1 MGWSL
6 RPCARAKHLAGRYIT
21 HSKFKRAHSIYGS
34 IMNRARLSECVKELA
49 GSTFI
54 EERPSSGKPIGLI
67 VAVGVFSIIPIVLY
81 NHIPLGDYP
90 NHLGR
95 LQIHKSLSLGDLYL
109 SRFFEFHWAL
119 VPNLALD
126 LLTAPFLRFLPV
138 ELAGRL
144 AIIICFLMTYGGTV
158 LLDQELN
165 RDSWGL
171 SLFSG
176 VFLYNGAFKFGF
188 INYTIGIGFAICAF
202 WIWVRYRD
210 KARGFWVISFF
221 LSAALVFFMHFFS
234 FAIYAVCVAGYECSW
249 LWEKLRTERRFALLL
264 LRIPIIATAT
274 LIVPC
279 LLLLVSSTS
288 GSSGWIRGYKPSW
301 GWLLLKSEGLAA
313 PIYYSDPAVEI
324 PLLITIAAL
333 FSWTLITQAIVANS
347 RMLVPLGAFCFIF
360 MAMPSA
366 FSGSAYFADFRLPS
380 GVASIVLASFC
391 WGRAP
396 QARKKFFQLLLSVC
410 LVVRIASVISQWQPA
425 QAIIE
430 EYDRALG
437 LVPPGSRLLVYMVP
451 TPLGDRNPP
460 LRHVPVFAAAMH
472 DVFDP
477 DTFTN
482 GREPNGPQLLNLKSH
497 YRDYWVDAP
506 PDPSRIS
513 EIGRYD
519 YLLEVRHSPANIP
532 AGITLREVKRG
543 QTYTLYQIR
552 RQELPSEEQK

>member
-1 MGWSL
+1 LNQKGQ
-6 RPCARAKHLAGRYIT
+6 
-21 HSKFKRAHSIYGS
+21 
-34 IMNRARLSECVKELA
+34 ELEVT
-49 GSTFI
+49 SFI
-54 EERPSSGKPIGLI
+54 KERPMRSRPVTLI
-67 VAVGVFSIIPIVLY
+67 VAAGLFSILPLTLY

-90 NHLGR
+90 NHLAR
-95 LQIHKSLSLGDLYL
+95 LQIHKSLLLGDPYL
-109 SRFFEFHWAL
+109 SKFFEFRWVL

-126 LLTAPFLRFLPV
+126 LLTAPLTRFLPV
-138 ELAGRL
+138 ELAGR
-144 AIIICFLMTYGGTV
+144 IVVIICFLMTYGGTV

-165 RDSWGL
+165 RDNWGL
-171 SLFSG
+171 SPFCG
-176 VFLYNGAFKFGF
+176 IFLYNGAFKFGF
-188 INYTIGIGFAICAF
+188 INYTISIGFAICAF
-202 WIWVRYRD
+202 WIWVRHRD
-210 KARGFWVISFF
+210 KAQGFWVVSFF
-221 LSAALVFFMHFFS
+221 LSAGLVFLMHL
-234 FAIYAVCVAGYECSW
+234 FAFGIYAVCVAGYECSW
-249 LWEKLRTERRFALLL
+249 LWEKLRTERRFALSL
-264 LRIPIIATAT
+264 LRIPIIATGT

-288 GSSGWIRGYKPSW
+288 GSSGWIWGYKPSW

-324 PLLITIAAL
+324 PLLITIAAM
-333 FSWTLITQAIVANS
+333 FGWALITRAIVANS

-396 QARKKFFQLLLSVC
+396 QARRKFFQLLLSVC

-425 QAIIE
+425 QAVIE
-430 EYDRALG
+430 EYDRALE

-451 TPLGDRNPP
+451 TPLADRNPP

-482 GREPNGPQLLNLKSH
+482 GREPNGPQLLNLKSD
-497 YRDYWVDAP
+497 YRDYWMDAP
-506 PDPSRIS
+506 PDPARIN

-519 YLLEVRHSPANIP
+519 YLLEVRHSPAKIP
-532 AGITLREVKRG
+532 AGITLKEVKRG
-543 QTYTLYQIR
+543 QTFALYEIR
-552 RQELPSEEQK
+552 DQSLPSKAQK